1 MTMNTRIDP
10 EGMGTLRIVKKVGVW
25 MLDKKPLP
33 KYLFLLLS
41 IFLNCIQYLNPSTKD
56 NLVRVAVIC
65 SVDTVTVSGV
75 FGKTYRTDRGFGL
88 DDSLPVFVR
97 PRDGRVYVDKTP
109 YRGNLEIR
117 RNDGRIWVINAL
129 TMDDYLK
136 GVVPCEIGGINK
148 ALMAAAMAQAVAA
161 RSYACAHLGQHS
173 DMGFDLFA
181 TVQDQVYGGI
191 SAEEE
196 LISKAVDKTRGQIL
210 VYQNRP
216 IEAKYHS
223 TCGGRTADFSDAWPG
238 EGPPYLR
245 SVICGFCQPSP
256 HYEWKKVWLKKDF
269 FANFRSRLARIGIY
283 LDKDEYIRDL
293 RLFKN
298 RQSQRVAKISVQ
310 TDRGEYDISAYN
322 IRTAF
327 GDYRDPGGLLKSNWF
342 EFKVRGDTLT
352 ILGRGFGHGVG
363 MCQWG
368 ALEMARKGF
377 KYQKILRLYYPG
389 TKIQTR

>member
-1 MTMNTRIDP
+1 MNNPASQT
-10 EGMGTLRIVKKVGVW
+10 
-25 MLDKKPLP
+25 KPIYLI
-33 KYLFLLLS
+33 LFLS
-41 IFLNCIQYLNPSTKD
+41 VFLNCFPYLNPTTKD
-56 NLVRVAVIC
+56 NLVRVALVC
-65 SVDTVTVSGV
+65 SVDTVTVSGM
-75 FGKTYRTDRGFGL
+75 FGKTYRTDAGFGL
-88 DDSLPVFVR
+88 DDSFPVFIR
-97 PRDGRVYVDKTP
+97 PKAGRVCVNHIP

-117 RNDGRIWVINAL
+117 RNGGRIWVINAL
-129 TMDDYLK
+129 SMEDYLK
-136 GVVPCEIGGINK
+136 GVVPCEIGGISKN
-148 ALMAAAMAQAVAA
+148 LMSAAMAQAVAA
-161 RSYACAHLGQHS
+161 RTYASSHLGQHS
-173 DMGFDLFA
+173 DLGFDLFA

-191 SAEEE
+191 SAEDE
-196 LISKAVDKTRGQIL
+196 LINKAVDQTRGQIM

-223 TCGGRTADFSDAWPG
+223 TCGGRTADFNDAWPG

-245 SVICGFCQPSP
+245 SVVCGFCGPSP
-256 HYEWKKVWLKKDF
+256 HYEWKKVWLKNDF
-269 FANFRSRLARIGIY
+269 FVNFRNRLSRIGVY

-310 TDRGEYDISAYN
+310 TNHGTYDISAYN

-327 GDYRDPGGLLKSNWF
+327 GDFRDPGGLLKSNWF

-368 ALEMARKGF
+368 CLEMARKGKDF
-377 KYQKILRLYYPG
+377 RQILRHYYPG
-389 TKIQTR
+389 IKIRKY

>member
-1 MTMNTRIDP
+1 MNKHASQSQSIYFILILSVFINCVP
-10 EGMGTLRIVKKVGVW
+10 
-25 MLDKKPLP
+25 
-33 KYLFLLLS
+33 YLS
-41 IFLNCIQYLNPSTKD
+41 PSAKA
-56 NLVRVAVIC
+56 NLVRVALVC

-88 DDSLPVFVR
+88 DDSLPVFIR
-97 PRDGRVYVDKTP
+97 PKDGRVYVNKTP

-117 RNDGRIWVINAL
+117 RNDGRIWVINTL
-129 TMDDYLK
+129 SMDDYLK
-136 GVVPCEIGGINK
+136 GVVPCEIGGIDKN
-148 ALMAAAMAQAVAA
+148 LMSAAMAQAVAA
-161 RSYACAHLGQHS
+161 RTYARAHQGQHS
-173 DMGFDLFA
+173 DLGFDLFA
-181 TVQDQVYGGI
+181 TVQDQVYGGM
-191 SAEEE
+191 SVEEE
-196 LISKAVDKTRGQIL
+196 LISKGVDKTRSQIM
-210 VYQNRP
+210 VYENHP

-223 TCGGRTADFSDAWPG
+223 TCGGRTADFNDAWPG
-238 EGPPYLR
+238 QGPPYLR

-269 FANFRSRLARIGIY
+269 FTNFRDRLSRIGIY
-283 LDKDEYIRDL
+283 LDKDEYIRNL

-310 TDRGEYDISAYN
+310 TNRGEYDISAYN

-342 EFKVRGDTLT
+342 EFKVRGDTLV

-368 ALEMARKGF
+368 ALEMSRKG
-377 KYQKILRLYYPG
+377 KDYRQILRHYYPG
-389 TKIQTR
+389 IRIREY